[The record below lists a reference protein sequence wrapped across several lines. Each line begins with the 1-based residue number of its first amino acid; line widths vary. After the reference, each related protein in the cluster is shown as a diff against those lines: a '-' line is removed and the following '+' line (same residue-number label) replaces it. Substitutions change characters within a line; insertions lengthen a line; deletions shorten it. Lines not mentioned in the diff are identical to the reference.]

1 MGGHRRRPPP
11 LVSDETFE
19 AAQARFESSTR
30 RVLESSKRSYLF
42 AGLVHCCTGH
52 NPLSMQGKAPQGPRL
67 LRLQPRL
74 PVRRD
79 RSDRSSRRPE
89 VDRPP
94 RGRPPPLGRAL
105 LRPADLRADASRQA
119 RQAATRSTPVRATPG
134 KAPRHPFAPAD
145 RGDRAQLKIQIQALE
160 DGIDAELVSARIAE
174 LRAEAD
180 YQQALS
186 NIGPDQTADEDDY
199 LTKQLARIPDLTEAL
214 RDAPPEIKRQTF
226 DAFDLRIDFD
236 KAAGRIEISATA
248 SQAVTDAFE
257 KTKALQ
263 SEGFEVTVSDI
274 AGARFVRNGDR
285 RVVEEAAWPCE
296 RRQTRRSAL
305 IPTARAPGQDP
316 AGGVRLAAN

>member
-1 MGGHRRRPPP
+1 MSLATPP
-11 LVSDETFE
+11 
-19 AAQARFESSTR
+19 A
-30 RVLESSKRSYLF
+30 
-42 AGLVHCCTGH
+42 
-52 NPLSMQGKAPQGPRL
+52 
-67 LRLQPRL
+67 
-74 PVRRD
+74 
-79 RSDRSSRRPE
+79 
-89 VDRPP
+89 
-94 RGRPPPLGRAL
+94 
-105 LRPADLRADASRQA
+105 
-119 RQAATRSTPVRATPG
+119 RSTPHRPPST
-134 KAPRHPFAPAD
+134 KPAS
-145 RGDRAQLKIQIQALE
+145 RTTRPTE

-263 SEGFEVTVSDI
+263 SEGFEVTVSEI
-274 AGARFVRNGDR
+274 AGAGF
-285 RVVEEAAWPCE
+285 E
-296 RRQTRRSAL
+296 
-305 IPTARAPGQDP
+305 P
-316 AGGVRLAAN
+316 ATFGL